1 MINII
6 PNQPLAQRLQYINR
20 HITDREL
27 MQHVQADDVQRL
39 QVQRG
44 IVGSRSVLGHT
55 AFTKTGGITGSGNT
69 LTASGAGTATGN
81 SGISGG
87 NAYEVR
93 YVVAFSAI
101 DNTGGYRIKLNNVYL
116 PMPDA
121 SAGAY
126 SILSG
131 TITLYYNV
139 ASLTTSDLVF
149 ETTGADTELTISGIS
164 VTQLTTVRCD
174 ILDENF
180 DVLDS
185 NPFTI
190 TTYADNNLADI
201 SVDWSQCSSNGT
213 RYLHVA
219 ANTNFNSEL
228 FSNPT
233 FTTDILG
240 WTAENGASTDWVWNA
255 ANGGE
260 ARWAGAVA
268 PNSTLSQEVTVPGGS
283 QYTLEFT
290 ATGLAANGSES
301 ILVRAVVN
309 STDQVLSTS
318 VFLNGTNT
326 VDIDLSAYE
335 NTMVALRVT
344 FEPGGVL
351 QTVGCSGASI
361 KRTLDLQGITVPC
374 RVLTT
379 QLNTHIMYATNTG
392 SAFGL
397 DFTGYFMKLRLK
409 ARKEYTKYTDT
420 TDMAAFSDN
429 SNDLTLSYP
438 EKVQTITVYGA
449 PEYLHDAIRL
459 MRLCDTFQYD
469 GEDYVQAGEYAIRR
483 TEYINQANAQF
494 DVKDKVSVERNTY
507 SNA

>member
-1 MINII
+1 MITII

-27 MQHVQADDVQRL
+27 MQQVQADDVQRL

-44 IVGSRSVLGHT
+44 ITGSRSVLNHT
-55 AFTKTGGITGSGNT
+55 AFTKTGGITGSAST
-69 LTASGAGTATGN
+69 LTAAGAGTATAN

-93 YVVAFSAI
+93 YVVSFSAI
-101 DNTGGYRIKLNNVYL
+101 DNTGGYRIKLNNAYL

-149 ETTGADTELTISGIS
+149 ETTGADTELTISSIS
-164 VTQLTTVRCD
+164 VTQITAVRCD

-190 TTYADNNLADI
+190 TTYSNNNLADI
-201 SVDWSQCSSNGT
+201 AVDWSQCSSNGT

-219 ANTNFNSEL
+219 ANTNFDTEL
-228 FSNPT
+228 FTNPT
-233 FTTDILG
+233 FVTDIVG
-240 WTAENGASTDWVWNA
+240 WTASNGGSTDWVWDA

-260 ARWAGAVA
+260 ARWAGGTA
-268 PNSTLSQEVTVPGGS
+268 STLSQEITVPGGS
-283 QYTLEFT
+283 IYTLVFT

-301 ILVRAVVN
+301 LGVTATVN
-309 STDQVLSTS
+309 STDEVLDTS
-318 VFLNGTNT
+318 VVINGTHT
-326 VDIDLSAYE
+326 VEIDLSEYE
-335 NTMVALRVT
+335 NTFVALRVT
-344 FEPGGVL
+344 FRPGTLL
-351 QTVGCSGASI
+351 QTMGCSGASI
-361 KRTLDLQGITVPC
+361 KRTLDVQGITVPC
-374 RVLTT
+374 RVLST
-379 QLNTHIMYATNTG
+379 QLNTHILYATNTG

-409 ARKEYTKYTDT
+409 ARKEYTKYPDT
-420 TDMAAFSDN
+420 TDMATFSDN

-483 TEYINQANAQF
+483 TEYINPANAQF

>member
-1 MINII
+1 MITII

-27 MQHVQADDVQRL
+27 MQQVQADDVQRL

-44 IVGSRSVLGHT
+44 ITGLCSVLNHT
-55 AFTKTGGITGSGNT
+55 AFTKTGGITGSAST
-69 LTASGAGTATGN
+69 LTAAGAGTATAN

-93 YVVAFSAI
+93 YVVSFSAI
-101 DNTGGYRIKLNNVYL
+101 DNTGGYRIKLNNAYL

-149 ETTGADTELTISGIS
+149 ETTGADTELTISSIS
-164 VTQLTTVRCD
+164 ITQITAVRCD

-190 TTYADNNLADI
+190 TTYSNNNLADI
-201 SVDWSQCSSNGT
+201 AVDWSQCSSNGT

-219 ANTNFNSEL
+219 ANTNFDTEL
-228 FSNPT
+228 FTNPT
-233 FTTDILG
+233 FVTDIVG
-240 WTAENGASTDWVWNA
+240 WTASNGGSTDWVWDA

-260 ARWAGAVA
+260 ALWAGGTA
-268 PNSTLSQEVTVPGGS
+268 STLSQEITVPGGS
-283 QYTLEFT
+283 IYTLVFT

-301 ILVRAVVN
+301 LVVTATVN
-309 STDQVLSTS
+309 STDEVLDTS
-318 VFLNGTNT
+318 VVINGTHT
-326 VDIDLSAYE
+326 VEIDLSEYE
-335 NTMVALRVT
+335 STFVALRVT
-344 FEPGGVL
+344 FRPGTSL
-351 QTVGCSGASI
+351 QTMGCSGASI
-361 KRTLDLQGITVPC
+361 KRTLDVQGITVPC
-374 RVLTT
+374 RVLST
-379 QLNTHIMYATNTG
+379 QLNTHILYATNTG

-409 ARKEYTKYTDT
+409 ARKEYTKYPDT
-420 TDMAAFSDN
+420 TDMATFSDN

-483 TEYINQANAQF
+483 TEYINPANAQF